1 MGTTM
6 KKALTLAL
14 LTATLGLSTGLHGAS
29 SYGVNVAD
37 RSGERSPND
46 KRGGG
51 EKSVKAKITKS
62 KPTKETSVPA
72 PSPLL
77 LMGVA
82 AGVVWGLRKLWPNR
96 RVE

>member
-1 MGTTM
+1 M
-6 KKALTLAL
+6 KKALTFML
-14 LTATLGLSTGLHGAS
+14 LTAILGLSTGLQGAS

-37 RSGERSPND
+37 RSGERSLND

-51 EKSVKAKITKS
+51 GREKRVKVKITKS